1 MIHNAENSI
10 PTTTARQCNPR
21 AILYTATAILLAIIA
36 LSATWLSP
44 AQNPGDLLDQPSPS
58 PAATVPGR
66 YQLQTA
72 VIDTE
77 PTIFRIDTATGRT
90 WQLIGVPAVI
100 QGTRGHVNGWQ
111 PVSENPWR
119 TAEAMTQPSKT
130 ASPPK

>member
-1 MIHNAENSI
+1 MTNRKLNLALAAIALLGIALIAIGASI
-10 PTTTARQCNPR
+10 PEDA
-21 AILYTATAILLAIIA
+21 
-36 LSATWLSP
+36 
-44 AQNPGDLLDQPSPS
+44 PS